1 MKRRGHFGPVA
12 LEAVDATPHYLLT
25 SLHEVSTSYCLNLH
39 LARATLLRAT
49 SEIASALLTQS
60 PSTQQ
65 HGEEGSKGSSSPG
78 HEEAPQGDEG
88 GEGGEVSASPS

>member
-1 MKRRGHFGPVA
+1 VKRRGHFGPVA

-65 HGEEGSKGSSSPG
+65 HGEEGSKGSGSG
-78 HEEAPQGDEG
+78 TDEAPQGDEG